1 MWLPE
6 IVRATPS
13 APLVLR
19 WLTSEPGE
27 VPPQADAIVA
37 NEVRRSGARLI
48 GSHGARWEVLLPWQT
63 LVWGLLRR
71 EVDERATFQLIQDP
85 EGWELRVSCLPVETH
100 AAHAAGAAGVA
111 LFAAAAWFIGG
122 WTGGVLPALATA
134 LAGGLWADAT
144 RVVAIQRLEQRLRTL
159 TESVGL
165 ALWPDASA
173 QLLPPPTR
181 PRI

>member
-6 IVRATPS
+6 IVRAAPS

-19 WLTSEPGE
+19 WLTTESEE
-27 VPPQADAIVA
+27 APPQADAVVA
-37 NEVRRSGARLI
+37 DEVRRSGARLI
-48 GSHGARWEVLLPWQT
+48 GLHGDRWEVLLPWQT

-71 EVDERATFQLIQDP
+71 EVDERATFQLIQEP

-165 ALWPDASA
+165 GLWPDSPA